1 VIDNLTFDSGLL
13 IASHMNMDPADFV
26 AFHRPALETDEI
38 RYNVI
43 LAILGR
49 VVEDEPADVLLW
61 TLGGPGACAVKTP
74 GRPILLGNM
83 TEAQCRKLAEDTT
96 ELDHPGVIGPDL
108 TAKWFV
114 ARARELGLEFAEPIV
129 QQLHALTD
137 RPRYPQ
143 TSGHARA
150 VTTEDAALF
159 ADWLT
164 AFVREATP
172 HDPVPVRDQLERT
185 AGEGRYLFWIDDGRP
200 VSMAGIVRRLR
211 TCAAIAG
218 VYTPPALRG
227 RGYAGS
233 VTAAVVERVY
243 AEGRMAAC
251 LYTDLSNPFSNRC
264 YAKIGFKP
272 VCQSLLFHRRTR
284 TP

>member
-1 VIDNLTFDSGLL
+1 MT
-13 IASHMNMDPADFV
+13 MDAADFV
-26 AFHRPALETDEI
+26 AFHRPALEADEV
-38 RYNVI
+38 RHNLI

-49 VVEDEPADVLLW
+49 LVEDKSADVLLW
-61 TLGGPGACAVKTP
+61 TLGGAGACAVKTP
-74 GRPILLGNM
+74 GRPIVLGNVS
-83 TEAQCRKLAEDTT
+83 EAQCRKLADETA
-96 ELDHPGVIGPDL
+96 ELNYPGVVGADL

-114 ARARELGLEFAEPIV
+114 TRAGEIGLDFIDPIA
-129 QQLHALTD
+129 QQIHALTE
-137 RPRYPQ
+137 RPRYPG
-143 TSGHARA
+143 TSGRARA
-150 VTTEDAALF
+150 VTADDAPLF

-164 AFVREATP
+164 AFLREATP
-172 HDPVPVRDQLERT
+172 HDPIPAREQLERT

-211 TCAAIAG
+211 NCAAIAG

-243 AEGRMAAC
+243 AEGRTAAC

-272 VCQSLLFHRRTR
+272 VCQSLVFHRRMRAT
-284 TP
+284 